1 MTMQPAP
8 TGLFSKVYGFA
19 SARVAMA
26 VLLVACSAITGR
38 GEQTSGGGSVDPSGT
53 GGASITGGTGE
64 GGLDDVD
71 AASSGGGTAGTDIDM
86 GDGSTIGPGGG
97 QDAGEKMCL
106 GDQGV
111 PTVCDV
117 TSADAGCTS
126 VGAYCQRLS
135 TLLKAGVAAQAISCI
150 NLVAG
155 CSPQSVARC
164 VRIALFS
171 ACADP
176 GADASCARISEL
188 CANSIPTSVEE
199 CHGFLNGM
207 TEAGRQAVLSCVA
220 PDGGATCTQ
229 DLPGCVRAL

>member
-26 VLLVACSAITGR
+26 VLLAACSAITGR
-38 GEQTSGGGSVDPSGT
+38 GEQTSGGG
-53 GGASITGGTGE
+53 
-64 GGLDDVD
+64 
-71 AASSGGGTAGTDIDM
+71 
-86 GDGSTIGPGGG
+86 
-97 QDAGEKMCL
+97 
-106 GDQGV
+106 
-111 PTVCDV
+111 
-117 TSADAGCTS
+117 S